1 MFVNAYRLIFARRC
15 FYRLNRLLYNL
26 SLSGLGVLN
35 YENDKVSGEYRF
47 LQDYFKDLEN
57 GVVLDVG
64 ANVGNY
70 SKRIKE
76 IESSTTVMAFEP
88 HPRTFEKLQ
97 LRANELGFK
106 AYNVAVGA
114 SGNGQ
119 LTLYDYAEKDGSH
132 HASLY
137 RGVIESIH
145 KGEAIGH
152 DVNVISLDNF
162 VIDNGIDR
170 VHLLKID
177 TEGYELEVMKGFLSF
192 IKAGRVDA
200 IHFEFNEMN
209 VISRVFFK
217 DFWEMLP
224 SFDFFRMLPDG
235 IVRIAAYSP
244 VYCEIFAYQNIV
256 AIRKGV
262 HDHQL

>member
-1 MFVNAYRLIFARRC
+1 
-15 FYRLNRLLYNL
+15 LYKL

-47 LQDYFKDLEN
+47 LQDYFKDLKN

-76 IESSTTVMAFEP
+76 IESSTTVIAFEP

-119 LTLYDYAEKDGSH
+119 LTLYDYAEKDGSP

-145 KGEAIGH
+145 KREAIGH
-152 DVNVISLDNF
+152 DINVISLDDF
-162 VIDNGIDR
+162 VTDNGIDR

-200 IHFEFNEMN
+200 VQFEFNEMN
-209 VISRVFFK
+209 VFSRVFFK

-235 IVRIAAYSP
+235 IVRIEAYSP

-256 AIRKGV
+256 AIRKGAP
-262 HDHQL
+262 DQL